1 MFETAVLGALP
12 GQSLGVVRQC
22 IECRARLG
30 PDAPPC
36 PGFGAGCFLT
46 PQKMVSDTI
55 SGTGR
60 AQSGNGV

>member
-36 PGFGAGCFLT
+36 PGYGAGCFLT
-46 PQKMVSDTI
+46 PRKQEAHEPVER
-55 SGTGR
+55 SG
-60 AQSGNGV
+60 VL